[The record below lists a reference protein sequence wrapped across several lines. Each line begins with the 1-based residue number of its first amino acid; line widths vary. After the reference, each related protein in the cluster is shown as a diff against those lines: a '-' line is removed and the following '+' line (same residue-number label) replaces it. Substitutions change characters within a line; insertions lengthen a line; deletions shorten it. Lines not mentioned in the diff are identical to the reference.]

1 MRNLKKIII
10 VLLIIIIVI
19 GGVVFYLGLTDSLKI
34 NRVLDGAK
42 KGMEKEDI
50 NLLMSYVSHKYMDD
64 YGFDYPMARRFMSGL
79 FKDFD
84 NFEVTINNP
93 VIKIQDDAATIQFY
107 LWISVEWN
115 GSSAYIVGTNRA
127 GANVRAHLKKE
138 FLNWK
143 VVKIEGVT
151 QYRKGDR
158 VSASHHVPC
167 NNCHYCLNGHHTVCD
182 MLRKTKFYPG
192 GFAEYVLLPAINVDR
207 GVYTLPD
214 EVSYEDGSFVEPL
227 ACVFRGQRLAGLK
240 PGSSVLVIGSGISGL
255 LHIQLAQALG
265 AGRIV
270 ATDINEF
277 RLDAAKRAGA
287 NYTINALDYSTELLR
302 DISDGRLADLVIIC
316 TGAATAINHGLESV
330 ERGGAIL
337 FFAATDKG
345 VTIPISF
352 NDLLFRNEVTLMSS
366 YAGNRADHMTA
377 LDLIRSKRVRVKELI
392 THRLDLEETELG
404 FKLVAEGKNS
414 IK

>member
-1 MRNLKKIII
+1 MRVAMYYNNKDIRLEEMPVPEIGPGELLIKIIASGI
-10 VLLIIIIVI
+10 CGSDLMEWYRIHKAPLVLGHEIAGMVEKI
-19 GGVVFYLGLTDSLKI
+19 GD
-34 NRVLDGAK
+34 
-42 KGMEKEDI
+42 
-50 NLLMSYVSHKYMDD
+50 
-64 YGFDYPMARRFMSGL
+64 
-79 FKDFD
+79 
-84 NFEVTINNP
+84 
-93 VIKIQDDAATIQFY
+93 
-107 LWISVEWN
+107 
-115 GSSAYIVGTNRA
+115 
-127 GANVRAHLKKE
+127 
-138 FLNWK
+138 
-143 VVKIEGVT
+143 GVT

-302 DISDGRLADLVIIC
+302 DINDGRLADLVIIC
-316 TGAATAINHGLESV
+316 TGAATAINQGLESV
-330 ERGGAIL
+330 ERGGTIL

-377 LDLIRSKRVRVKELI
+377 LELIRSKRVRVKELI

-404 FKLVAEGKNS
+404 FKLVAEGKSS
-414 IK
+414 IKVIIEPQK